1 MSEQPH
7 PNTATVFD
15 SILRWLVPSRSDPN
29 DTYAV
34 DLGAYNGEGRC
45 ACQDFSMRYEKYLAR
60 GMTPQQVWDEKWL
73 EVSPDKPQKLRP
85 YQLGPEDCCS
95 CFHLVD
101 ARRMAARQCIRA
113 FTIAKKAQN
122 SAG

>member
-1 MSEQPH
+1 MNST
-7 PNTATVFD
+7 PNTATVYD
-15 SILRWLVPSRSDPN
+15 SILRCKVPSRSTPG
-29 DTYAV
+29 DTYVV

-45 ACQDFSMRYEKYLAR
+45 ACRDFEVRYEKFLAR

-73 EVSPDKPQKLRP
+73 GDKAELRE
-85 YQLGPEDCCS
+85 YQLGPEDCLS

-113 FTIAKKAQN
+113 FTIAKQAQKE
-122 SAG
+122 